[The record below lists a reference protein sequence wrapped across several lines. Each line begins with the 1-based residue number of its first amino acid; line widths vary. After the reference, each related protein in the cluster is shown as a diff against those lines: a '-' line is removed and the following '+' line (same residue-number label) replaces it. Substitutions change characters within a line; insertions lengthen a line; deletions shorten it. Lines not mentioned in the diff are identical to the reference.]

1 MLVLFLFKLYEMNW
15 NYYMNNKGDDNEVD
29 IDNKE
34 INLDDNMNKF
44 DNEKIFNKN
53 EEIKK

>member
-53 EEIKK
+53 E